1 MDPKAALTCI
11 VPSDPSIQ
19 TLRQAHDTAF
29 ERWPP
34 HFNIDCFPFYPA
46 EAHEEWA
53 PKIQRVCADLEPL
66 ALALNSVA
74 HFPASKR
81 KPGTLYAEVT
91 EADGGSNGLRAM
103 YDAVQRAVAP
113 DAAPGQAQAASRAF
127 TPHVTLGRF
136 EKQEALAAAQ
146 ESAAAAWAPLH
157 FTLTGLTLIVRG
169 PSTPFR
175 AVYRFP
181 FGADAFERVDEPYFA
196 TEEAAAAAAEK
207 AAAAAAR
214 EVDELFAVQVT
225 QLCDHYVFRVSQK
238 AEKAAEAAAAEKAKK
253 RPAIKNVLL
262 IDNSASMGSMTCDS
276 TKIIGG
282 GLFSMGEQVATVP
295 GAVVIFANS
304 AEVLSGK
311 VQSAADVAALKFPR
325 QGGTNITAGVKMAV
339 DVCTAEGDPSVH
351 YMITFLSDGAHN
363 TGPRLSDADI
373 ATMRAA
379 VDACGMSLSIN
390 VVGLCSPDTSLGMR
404 VKTGLETVSLEAME
418 SVYYARSQGELQGV
432 LGQLTEGCV
441 GSVSKGA
448 PVTAAVEGGVFA
460 ESKVA
465 TAKVHVQDGETVLVV
480 QREDGGCGP
489 PQLVLDGRVVK
500 ATELAPQPSDVTLVV
515 ESLVP
520 KLSRMKIAHGTD
532 RIRALVMELETL
544 TDKADALFKKL
555 SAGDGADVGVP
566 QRAMVAK
573 ERLRLLQ
580 KKRRAEQSQFGEAR
594 NKLQRLLATV
604 SNDSQ
609 AQAEYLSGIGKK
621 YAAKAVLRAGTDTV
635 TPAEAYAKVA
645 ALKERLE
652 AALAAATARRAEA
665 AAAGTAQQEEQQ
677 SLLSLCSA
685 PEQLEE
691 WAGALETLP
700 VESFNDL
707 YSVLAVFGFAAH
719 PVAFDHNN
727 AVQMDPFQTQC
738 TFVEPCLVD
747 TPSLMLANQ
756 VGHEVTTQ
764 SRAVVTDGLVLVSPS
779 CPEASLLAM
788 RSVVNQHLSSVT
800 LCRDLY
806 MYHPKM
812 TFAMHAHAFV
822 RAAAEHGRTGS
833 SAYLELCL
841 RILYSMRK
849 VWGEQRCAE
858 GDNVAL
864 FRRWWAEWAGITQG
878 EEDACSHPVQL
889 VLMLGVFDLGTLGVP
904 RGAAAEVLPFTNL
917 VNEMLARVMKAK
929 LRGAYAGQDDETIHH
944 RAVQLMQGLM
954 GVRAGNSP
962 RPLEDVMA
970 EEPTLVSV
978 RESCQRWADVDA
990 DADAVDT
997 LRLGD
1002 AGVAAF
1008 VEETLAPMARAF
1020 GVAAALQRHLEA
1032 GGRTWAEHLVPE
1044 IEREGGIPEAL
1055 LKGVAAELAAEGAP
1069 SVARRGDGDEP

>member
-1 MDPKAALTCI
+1 MMSVRAAFG
-11 VPSDPSIQ
+11 SI
-19 TLRQAHDTAF
+19 F
-29 ERWPP
+29 
-34 HFNIDCFPFYPA
+34 
-46 EAHEEWA
+46 
-53 PKIQRVCADLEPL
+53 
-66 ALALNSVA
+66 
-74 HFPASKR
+74 
-81 KPGTLYAEVT
+81 
-91 EADGGSNGLRAM
+91 GGC
-103 YDAVQRAVAP
+103 V
-113 DAAPGQAQAASRAF
+113 
-127 TPHVTLGRF
+127 
-136 EKQEALAAAQ
+136 
-146 ESAAAAWAPLH
+146 
-157 FTLTGLTLIVRG
+157 
-169 PSTPFR
+169 
-175 AVYRFP
+175 
-181 FGADAFERVDEPYFA
+181 
-196 TEEAAAAAAEK
+196 
-207 AAAAAAR
+207 AAR
-214 EVDELFAVQVT
+214 EVDELYSVQVT

-238 AEKAAEAAAAEKAKK
+238 AEKAAAAAAKAKAKK

-262 IDNSASMGSMTCDS
+262 IDNSGSMGSMTRDS
-276 TKIIGG
+276 TRIIGG
-282 GLFSMGEQVATVP
+282 GLFSMGAEVATVP
-295 GAVVIFANS
+295 GAVVCFANT
-304 AEVLSGK
+304 AQLLSGS
-311 VQSAADVAALKFPR
+311 VRSAADVAALRFPT
-325 QGGTNITAGVKMAV
+325 QGMTNITAGVKMAV
-339 DVCTAEGDPSVH
+339 DICTAEGDASVH
-351 YMITFLSDGAHN
+351 YMITFLSDGGHN
-363 TGPRLSDADI
+363 TGPCLSDADI

-390 VVGLCSPDTSLGMR
+390 VVGLSSPDTSLGMR

-418 SVYYARSQGELQGV
+418 SVYYARNQSDLQSV

-441 GSVSKGA
+441 DSVSKGA

-460 ESKVA
+460 ESKAV
-465 TAKVHVQDGETVLVV
+465 TAKVHVRDGETVLVV

-515 ESLVP
+515 DSLVP

-532 RIRALVMELETL
+532 RIRALVTELETL
-544 TDKADALFKKL
+544 TDTADALFKKL
-555 SAGDGADVGVP
+555 AAGDGAVDVP

-645 ALKERLE
+645 ALKEPLE
-652 AALAAATARRAEA
+652 AALAAATARCAEA
-665 AAAGTAQQEEQQ
+665 VAAGTAQQEEQQ

-691 WAGALETLP
+691 WAGALEALP

-707 YSVLAVFGFAAH
+707 YSLLAVFGFAAH

-904 RGAAAEVLPFTNL
+904 RGATAEVLPFTNL
-917 VNEMLARVMKAK
+917 VNELLARVMKAK
-929 LRGAYAGQDDETIHH
+929 LRGAYADQDDETIHH

-978 RESCQRWADVDA
+978 RESCQRWAEVDT
-990 DADAVDT
+990 DADAVAT

-1002 AGVAAF
+1002 AGVTAF

-1020 GVAAALQRHLEA
+1020 GVAAALQRHLEG

-1055 LKGVAAELAAEGAP
+1055 LKGVAAELAAEGGGAP
-1069 SVARRGDGDEP
+1069 SVVARMGAAETSRDATALAMFLQATLHHRSQTRREITERSVVDAETLAEMVVDLRMAHYFVACKVKRQHWLSMIGDVTYEAAYKGDLSVFAGMVGVHTHGLGKDQFWGMLRAAKNDSDKLALFLSRSNVSVATCLKKV